1 MIIDASSI
9 LAIVLEEDEGPS
21 FTDRILDCEEP
32 MTISPVNVWE
42 IAARINKLGD
52 PAPLGRTE
60 RLLDHYGIDIAVID
74 RTQLEHAIDAQ
85 ARFGKGNHGARLNMG
100 DCFAYALAKSRGEP
114 LLYKGDDFP
123 RTDIEPVA

>member
-42 IAARINKLGD
+42 IATRINKLGD